1 MAVERKLALITG
13 ASSGIGAAF
22 AKLYASRGFDL
33 ALTARRLDRLD
44 ALAGEL
50 AKAHS
55 VETMTIAADLAE
67 AKAVDDIL
75 GRIAARGRSADV
87 LVNNAGYGLPDTW
100 FKSSW
105 PEQAGAIQVMLT
117 APLELTHKILPGMV
131 ERKWGRIVN
140 IASLAGFAP
149 GRGGA
154 TTYAAVKAALIK
166 FSQALHDELKGSG
179 VHCTAVCP
187 GLTRTEFHDDTRLRE
202 QVDVAPEWAWQTAGE
217 VAEAG
222 YEAAER
228 NRAVVVTGQ
237 FNKIAAGIAKA
248 VPDELVSEL
257 MKSAIERR
265 KPPHGRA

>member
-1 MAVERKLALITG
+1 MALERKLALITG

-22 AKLYASRGFDL
+22 AGVYASQGFDL

-55 VETMTIAADLAE
+55 IEAMTIAADLADPH
-67 AKAVDDIL
+67 AVDDIL
-75 GRIAARGRSADV
+75 ARIAAKGRVVDV

-100 FKSSW
+100 LESSW
-105 PEQAGAIQVMLT
+105 PDQAGAIQVMLT
-117 APLELTHKILPGMV
+117 APLELAHRVLPGMA

-140 IASLAGFAP
+140 VASLAGFAP

-166 FSQALHDELKGSG
+166 FSQALHAELEGSG

-187 GLTRTEFHDDTRLRE
+187 GLTRTGFHDDKRLRE

-228 NRAVVVTGQ
+228 NRAVVVTGSV
-237 FNKIAAGIAKA
+237 NKVAAGIAKA

-257 MKSAIERR
+257 MKAAIERR
-265 KPPHGRA
+265 KPSAGRN